1 MLPRQTQKVKPSLL
15 VLQKPTIK
23 KPKLLRSNPYRLI
36 AIRTWGLDPN
46 QVLVDDED
54 ILVNSRRI
62 IGRVEDTPDDAEE
75 ILSDYVEFRLFLARN
90 IAMMKY
96 RDKYSSASI
105 Y

>member
-1 MLPRQTQKVKPSLL
+1 MPSLL

-46 QVLVDDED
+46 QVLVSDED

-62 IGRVEDTPDDAEE
+62 ILKIETSLTNDEE
-75 ILSDYVEFRLFLARN
+75 LTDYIRLRLFLAREL
-90 IAMMKY
+90 AMSKY
-96 RDKYSSASI
+96 REI
-105 Y
+105 YQTA

>member
-1 MLPRQTQKVKPSLL
+1 MPSLL

-46 QVLVDDED
+46 QVLVSDED

-62 IGRVEDTPDDAEE
+62 ILKIETSLHDDEE
-75 ILSDYVEFRLFLARN
+75 LSDYVQLRLFLAREM
-90 IAMMKY
+90 AMSKY
-96 RDKYSSASI
+96 REI
-105 Y
+105 YQPA